1 MLKRRKKEAA
11 SKKEETGSRVDAKEI
26 AEKLVEKE
34 AKEVPTKVAREI
46 TEGLVER
53 EASKI
58 DANIRMK
65 LDQLEASVTGLMALR
80 EPTETRISMLNEK
93 VGELR
98 SMILSQAKD
107 SADAKAKAERAL
119 GALEGIKPEEFRA
132 MIAKRDKDIEGLKA
146 KLSLLGDEIKE
157 LRREIGEYRE
167 TMAKFKGFET
177 VVGMADDARR
187 NIMRIQKLRDEVE
200 LMSDKVM
207 SAFMEFQRRL
217 KDMSD
222 MSVRLGVVEENL
234 KSISKTVSQM
244 DATVKQALPKADF
257 EKFVSAQMATK
268 PKSEVDPVEF
278 GKIREL
284 VETLK
289 ESDEKN
295 QKRFDRIE
303 REIKVVE
310 TGISKLLDALV

>member
-1 MLKRRKKEAA
+1 MLKRRKKEAT
-11 SKKEETGSRVDAKEI
+11 SKKDETGSRPQAKKI
-26 AEKLVEKE
+26 TEKFVEKE
-34 AKEVPTKVAREI
+34 AREAPTRVTRKV
-46 TEGLVER
+46 TEGSER
-53 EASKI
+53 EASKA

-98 SMILSQAKD
+98 SMILTQAKD

-146 KLSLLGDEIKE
+146 KLSLLGDEMKE
-157 LRREIGEYRE
+157 LRNEIREYRE

-177 VVGMADDARR
+177 VIGMADDARR

-222 MSVRLGVVEENL
+222 ISVRLGVVEENL
-234 KSISKTVSQM
+234 KNVSKTVSQM
-244 DATVKQALPKADF
+244 DVRVKQALPKADF

-284 VETLK
+284 VETLTR
-289 ESDEKN
+289 SNEKN

-303 REIKVVE
+303 REIKVIE

>member
-1 MLKRRKKEAA
+1 MLKKRGKKKEA
-11 SKKEETGSRVDAKEI
+11 SSEKPEEQKKPEESPAPEP
-26 AEKLVEKE
+26 ALE
-34 AKEVPTKVAREI
+34 
-46 TEGLVER
+46 
-53 EASKI
+53 SKI
-58 DANIRMK
+58 DKALKVKM
-65 LDQLEASVTGLMALR
+65 DQLEASVMGLMALR
-80 EPTETRISMLNEK
+80 EPTDTRISMLNEK

-119 GALEGIKPEEFRA
+119 GALEGIKPEEFRS
-132 MIAKRDKDIEGLKA
+132 MIMKRDNDIEGLKT
-146 KLSLLGDEIKE
+146 KFSLVSEEIKE
-157 LRREIGEYRE
+157 LRKEIGGYRE

-217 KDMSD
+217 KEVTDML
-222 MSVRLGVVEENL
+222 VRLGVVEESVKNM
-234 KSISKTVSQM
+234 SKTLSQV
-244 DATVKQALPKADF
+244 DTAVKQALPKADF
-257 EKFVSAQMATK
+257 EKFVSTQLAAK
-268 PKSEVDPVEF
+268 VKSELDPVEF
-278 GKIREL
+278 AKLKEM

-289 ESDEKN
+289 ENDEKN
-295 QKRFDRIE
+295 QRRLDRIE